1 MTEKPLI
8 NKVAQ
13 KAIIQI
19 DPVSF
24 LPKATEIVAFDMKP
38 FLYKE
43 LILREKEYR
52 EALLAFDFKAFEQKY
67 VYVFCSSDAIIP
79 MWAYMLLTTYLNPIA
94 KEVVFANTIKAAEES
109 FLLSALNKIDVKQY
123 QNKRIVIKGCGEK
136 NFSPQVYV
144 KLVRILQEETKA
156 ISFGE
161 ACSMVPVFKK

>member
-19 DPVSF
+19 DPASF
-24 LPKATEIVAFDMKP
+24 LPKATEIVAFDIKS

-52 EALLAFDFKAFEQKY
+52 EALSSFDFS
-67 VYVFCSSDAIIP
+67 VYEKKHVYMYCSSNAIIP
-79 MWAYMLLTTYLNPIA
+79 MWAYMLLASFLTPVTNG
-94 KEVVFANTIKAAEES
+94 VVFASTRIEAEEL
-109 FLLSALNKIDVKQY
+109 FLLNALEKIDIESYK
-123 QNKRIVIKGCGEK
+123 NKRIVIKGCGDK
-136 NFSPQVYV
+136 KFSAQVYV
-144 KLVRILQEETKA
+144 KLMEILQQETKA